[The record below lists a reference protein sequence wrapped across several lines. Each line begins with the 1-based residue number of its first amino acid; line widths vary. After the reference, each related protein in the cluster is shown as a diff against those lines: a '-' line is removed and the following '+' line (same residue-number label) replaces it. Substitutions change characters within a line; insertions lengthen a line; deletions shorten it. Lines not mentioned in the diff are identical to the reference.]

1 MILRELQLIK
11 ALSQPLTQS
20 VFYYYST
27 EEYAP
32 RRYAEKTIA
41 ILQQAEPS
49 ELTQIDG
56 PAPSIEEIVDAAG
69 TISMFGTR
77 RIVAV
82 SLEPSAMNDADVA
95 ELCDI
100 CESLENS
107 VIVMTTIFKDGKAQ
121 LTKKSKLLIAAA
133 EKNGIAAELTKPTPA
148 DAARFVV
155 ETAQKSGASVSK
167 QAASAIV
174 ERSGTDFFVLE
185 NETAKLAASCNY
197 GEITLP
203 LIEKLSTHNIEA
215 NVFDMVRL
223 VTSRRTEKAVERLN
237 ELIDLQNEP
246 IAIAAAL
253 SGSFLDAYRVK
264 CAQATGKNYSAAFK
278 DFGYKGSDYR
288 LKKAGESASGY
299 TKKQLLQILEILL
312 QLDTKLKSTRADKTA
327 LLQTA
332 LCEISFA
339 GASR

>member
-1 MILRELQLIK
+1 MILREQDLIK
-11 ALSQPLTQS
+11 LLAKPLTQS
-20 VFYYYST
+20 VFYYFST
-27 EEYAP
+27 EEYPP
-32 RRYAEKTIA
+32 RRYAEKTTA
-41 ILQQAEPS
+41 LLQQAEPS

-56 PAPSIEEIVDAAG
+56 PAPSIEDIVDAAG

-82 SLEPSAMNDADVA
+82 SLEPSAMNDNDVDA
-95 ELCDI
+95 LCDI
-100 CESLENS
+100 ISSLENS
-107 VIVMTTIFKDGKAQ
+107 VVIMTTVFKDDKAQ
-121 LTKKSKLLIAAA
+121 LTKKAKALISAA
-133 EKNGIAAELTKPTPA
+133 EKNGAAVQLSKPTAA

-155 ETAQKSGASVSK
+155 QTAQDLGAKISK
-167 QAASAIV
+167 QAAAAV
-174 ERSGTDFFVLE
+174 AERCGTDFFVLE

-197 GEITLP
+197 KEITLP
-203 LIEKLSTHNIEA
+203 LIEKLGTQNIDV

-264 CAQATGKNYSAAFK
+264 CAQSTGRNYSAAFK

-288 LKKAGESASGY
+288 LKKAGETAAGY
-299 TKKQLLQILEILL
+299 TKKQLLNIIEILL
-312 QLDTKLKSTRADKTA
+312 QLDAKLKSTRADKTA
-327 LLQTA
+327 VLQTA

-339 GASR
+339 GADR